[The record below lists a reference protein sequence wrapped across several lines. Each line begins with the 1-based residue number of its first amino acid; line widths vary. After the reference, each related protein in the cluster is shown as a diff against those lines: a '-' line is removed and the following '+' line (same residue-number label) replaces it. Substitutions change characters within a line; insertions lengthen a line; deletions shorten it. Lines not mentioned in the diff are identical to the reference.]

1 MATHTVAKGD
11 LGAHAITLVAGQ
23 VETTTFTEDLDE
35 VTIVSLDG
43 AAALYF
49 TVDGRT
55 PTVGGANARVVPAA
69 IGAVN
74 IDVPTAGNS
83 VVKVI
88 SSGTP
93 TISIQRGR

>member
-11 LGAHAITLVAGQ
+11 LGAHAIALAANT
-23 VETTTFTEDLDE
+23 VETTTFSEDLDE
-35 VTIVSLDG
+35 VTIVSMDG
-43 AAALYF
+43 AAALYI

-55 PTVGGANARVVPAA
+55 PTVGGASTRVMPAA
-69 IGAVN
+69 IGA
-74 IDVPTAGNS
+74 ITLEVPTAGNS

-88 SSGTP
+88 SPGTP

>member
-1 MATHTVAKGD
+1 MATHTVAAGD
-11 LGAHAITLVAGQ
+11 LGAHAITLVAST
-23 VETTTFTEDLDE
+23 VETTTFSEDLDE

-43 AAALYF
+43 AAPLYF

-55 PTVGGANARVVPAA
+55 PTVGGANTRVMPAA
-69 IGAVN
+69 IGAVT
-74 IDVPTAGNS
+74 VGPPTAGGT

-88 SSGTP
+88 SLGTP

>member
-11 LGAHAITLVAGQ
+11 LAAHAITLVAGT
-23 VETTTFTEDLDE
+23 VETTTFGEDLDE

-55 PTVGGANARVVPAA
+55 PTVGGANARVMPAA
-69 IGAVN
+69 IGAVSV
-74 IDVPTAGNS
+74 DVPTAGNS

>member
-1 MATHTVAKGD
+1 MATHTVAAGD
-11 LGAHAITLVAGQ
+11 LGAHNITLVAGT
-23 VETTTFTEDLDE
+23 VETTTFSEDLDE

-55 PTVGGANARVVPAA
+55 PTVGGTSTRVMPAA
-69 IGAVN
+69 IGAVS